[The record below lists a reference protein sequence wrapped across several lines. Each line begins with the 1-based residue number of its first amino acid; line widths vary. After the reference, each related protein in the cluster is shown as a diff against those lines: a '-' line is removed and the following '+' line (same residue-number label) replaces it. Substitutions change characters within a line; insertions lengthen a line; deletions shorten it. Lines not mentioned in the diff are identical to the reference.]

1 MALGHNYGQTSN
13 GFYIIQPADKFSSS
27 DEIAYVVN
35 LDQGIGTTQAKF
47 ALVKE
52 LGGGAESVVFS
63 APVNISN
70 PDYSSFANKVSV
82 ATLMYGDDPGQY
94 KLELETDTAVVAD
107 ATFTY
112 AG

>member
-1 MALGHNYGQTSN
+1 MALGHDYGQNSD

-27 DEIAYVVN
+27 DQFAYVVTLN
-35 LDQGIGTTQAKF
+35 QGIGTTQAKL

-70 PDYSSFANKVSV
+70 PDYSSFANKISTT
-82 ATLMYGDDPGQY
+82 TLMYGDAPGTY
-94 KLELETDTAVVAD
+94 KLEMETDTAVVASE
-107 ATFTY
+107 TFTY
-112 AG
+112 TG